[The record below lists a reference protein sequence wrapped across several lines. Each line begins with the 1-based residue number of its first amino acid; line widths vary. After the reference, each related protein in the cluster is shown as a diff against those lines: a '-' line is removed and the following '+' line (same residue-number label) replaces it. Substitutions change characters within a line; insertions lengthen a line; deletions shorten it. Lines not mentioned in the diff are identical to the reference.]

1 MDRRTLYALILSF
14 ALIMIYMRLVMPVR
28 QKQQPGAQETPLP
41 AERQKAEDHER
52 NRQATKGIIEVRK
65 CAPEGKLSTIKNGAM
80 EVVFSTEGGCIANV
94 KLNKSEIIKKGPIE
108 LVNALSP
115 PLQLVELS
123 IEGECPPKTAGTE
136 YKLDREDREKG
147 DISYRGLFGALRITK
162 TYSVPRQG
170 FVIQADIELENLG
183 ETDLDLSNGMEV
195 SAGSILALTQGEKE
209 AYVGIEVDSDSGK
222 ISRIGISKLKD
233 GKKDLKPLRWL
244 AIRNQFFSIVMKPA
258 QHALGYTAEAIGT
271 DDGLSGVKAAI
282 MVKGFTLKQGK
293 KKNIPLSIYL
303 GPKEYSALA
312 SFGAAEV
319 IDFGWFGFLGK
330 WILKGLNALYAICG
344 NYGVAIILLTII
356 IRIILYPLNQ
366 KSFRS
371 MKQMQQLQ
379 PELASLQEK
388 YKSDPKK
395 KQQEMM
401 RIYKEHGIN
410 PMGGCLPL
418 LIQMPILV
426 AFFRVLQNAI
436 ELWGAPFFL
445 WMNDL
450 SGPDALMRFS
460 TGKTAV
466 PIVGVIIDG
475 QGYVLLNILPILM
488 LAVFYIQQKMS
499 TPGVAMSAEQEQ
511 QQKMM
516 GFMMPVMFG
525 VIFYNMPAGLNLY
538 FAASTILGILQQ
550 KYMIR

>member
-1 MDRRTLYALILSF
+1 
-14 ALIMIYMRLVMPVR
+14 
-28 QKQQPGAQETPLP
+28 
-41 AERQKAEDHER
+41 
-52 NRQATKGIIEVRK
+52 
-65 CAPEGKLSTIKNGAM
+65 
-80 EVVFSTEGGCIANV
+80 
-94 KLNKSEIIKKGPIE
+94 
-108 LVNALSP
+108 
-115 PLQLVELS
+115 
-123 IEGECPPKTAGTE
+123 
-136 YKLDREDREKG
+136 
-147 DISYRGLFGALRITK
+147 
-162 TYSVPRQG
+162 
-170 FVIQADIELENLG
+170 
-183 ETDLDLSNGMEV
+183 MEV

-282 MVKGFTLKQGK
+282 MVKGFTLKQGE

>member
-1 MDRRTLYALILSF
+1 
-14 ALIMIYMRLVMPVR
+14 
-28 QKQQPGAQETPLP
+28 
-41 AERQKAEDHER
+41 
-52 NRQATKGIIEVRK
+52 
-65 CAPEGKLSTIKNGAM
+65 
-80 EVVFSTEGGCIANV
+80 
-94 KLNKSEIIKKGPIE
+94 
-108 LVNALSP
+108 
-115 PLQLVELS
+115 
-123 IEGECPPKTAGTE
+123 
-136 YKLDREDREKG
+136 
-147 DISYRGLFGALRITK
+147 
-162 TYSVPRQG
+162 
-170 FVIQADIELENLG
+170 
-183 ETDLDLSNGMEV
+183 
-195 SAGSILALTQGEKE
+195 
-209 AYVGIEVDSDSGK
+209 
-222 ISRIGISKLKD
+222 
-233 GKKDLKPLRWL
+233 
-244 AIRNQFFSIVMKPA
+244 
-258 QHALGYTAEAIGT
+258 
-271 DDGLSGVKAAI
+271 
-282 MVKGFTLKQGK
+282 
-293 KKNIPLSIYL
+293 
-303 GPKEYSALA
+303 
-312 SFGAAEV
+312 
-319 IDFGWFGFLGK
+319 
-330 WILKGLNALYAICG
+330 
-344 NYGVAIILLTII
+344 
-356 IRIILYPLNQ
+356 
-366 KSFRS
+366 